1 LPPPPPPPPPL
12 SPSATKNYPYVIRI
26 NLEIFV
32 YHYTYCIYVFRI
44 KKQEP
49 PKSTVV
55 VTESYEKKKEVPADI
70 IMPELAITEERLV

>member
-1 LPPPPPPPPPL
+1 
-12 SPSATKNYPYVIRI
+12 
-26 NLEIFV
+26 V